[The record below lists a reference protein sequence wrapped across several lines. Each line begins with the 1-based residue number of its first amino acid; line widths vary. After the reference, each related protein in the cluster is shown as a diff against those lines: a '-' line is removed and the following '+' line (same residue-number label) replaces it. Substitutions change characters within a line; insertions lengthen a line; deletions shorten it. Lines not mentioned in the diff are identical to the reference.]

1 MKVGRRLAIKI
12 LNATKFV
19 LTITD
24 SGDIQQVTDPLDL
37 AMLARLGE
45 TVKSATAAFEDFNYA
60 KALDLAETFFWS
72 FTDDYV
78 ELVKERAY
86 GESDGVNTQSARS
99 ALYVAL
105 TTQLRLFAPFLP
117 FTTEETWSW
126 FNDSSVHAQAWPEV
140 QTGIAPGDPQ
150 LLANAQA
157 ALGLVRKAKS
167 EAKAS
172 MRAEIQKVVF
182 TGIETVIADLLIA
195 QSDLLAAG
203 SILEFETVIDADA
216 TELRAEVTLSVN

>member
-1 MKVGRRLAIKI
+1 
-12 LNATKFV
+12 
-19 LTITD
+19 
-24 SGDIQQVTDPLDL
+24 
-37 AMLARLGE
+37 MLARLGE

-182 TGIETVIADLLIA
+182 TGIETVIADLVIA
-195 QSDLLAAG
+195 QSDLQAAG
-203 SILEFETVIDADA
+203 SIKKFETVIDPAAQD
-216 TELRAEVTLSVN
+216 LRAEIVLAVD